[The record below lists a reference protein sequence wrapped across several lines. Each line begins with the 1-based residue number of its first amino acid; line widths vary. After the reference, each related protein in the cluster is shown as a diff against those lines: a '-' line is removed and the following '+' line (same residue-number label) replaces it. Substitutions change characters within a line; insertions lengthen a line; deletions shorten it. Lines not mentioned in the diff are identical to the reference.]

1 LEKKSGMMQLFHG
14 LLNFSAGEYFARNS
28 GCINIV
34 AFRYAIWEIVDI
46 ILKYLL
52 LCRLGCCSL
61 FVLNNRLHLQIKRR
75 RIMDIKK
82 VLVPVDFSEN
92 SKKILE
98 EAGYFSGMCQAQLH
112 VVFVVQ
118 SFDDYSGFFVPHMPV
133 AKFEEEMVQAAEQKM
148 EKFLEGHKNVEAKVL
163 VGDVSEEIIR
173 HAEESGMDLIIMGTH
188 GYKGLEKVMFGSVAE
203 KVVRSSPCPVLT
215 INPYKNL

>member
-1 LEKKSGMMQLFHG
+1 ME
-14 LLNFSAGEYFARNS
+14 
-28 GCINIV
+28 
-34 AFRYAIWEIVDI
+34 
-46 ILKYLL
+46 
-52 LCRLGCCSL
+52 
-61 FVLNNRLHLQIKRR
+61 
-75 RIMDIKK
+75 IKK

-98 EAGYFSGMCQAQLH
+98 AAGYFSGKCQAQLH

-148 EKFLEGHKNVEAKVL
+148 DSFLADQQNIEAKVL
-163 VGDVSEEIIR
+163 VGDVAEEIIR
-173 HAEESGMDLIIMGTH
+173 HAEERGMDLIVMGTH

-203 KVVRSSPCPVLT
+203 KVVRSAPCPVMT
-215 INPYKNL
+215 INPYKI

>member
-1 LEKKSGMMQLFHG
+1 ME
-14 LLNFSAGEYFARNS
+14 
-28 GCINIV
+28 
-34 AFRYAIWEIVDI
+34 
-46 ILKYLL
+46 
-52 LCRLGCCSL
+52 
-61 FVLNNRLHLQIKRR
+61 
-75 RIMDIKK
+75 IKK

-98 EAGYFSGMCQAQLH
+98 AAGYFSGMCQAQLH

-148 EKFLEGHKNVEAKVL
+148 DTFLADQKNIEAKVL
-163 VGDVSEEIIR
+163 VGDVAEEIIR
-173 HAEESGMDLIIMGTH
+173 HAEESGMDLIVMGTH

-203 KVVRSSPCPVLT
+203 KVVRSAPCPVMT
-215 INPYKNL
+215 INPYKI

>member
-1 LEKKSGMMQLFHG
+1 MKVEK
-14 LLNFSAGEYFARNS
+14 
-28 GCINIV
+28 I
-34 AFRYAIWEIVDI
+34 
-46 ILKYLL
+46 
-52 LCRLGCCSL
+52 
-61 FVLNNRLHLQIKRR
+61 
-75 RIMDIKK
+75 
-82 VLVPVDFSEN
+82 LVPVDFSEN

-98 EAGYFSGMCQAQLH
+98 AAGYFSDMCDAELH

-133 AKFEEEMVQAAEQKM
+133 AKFEEEMMQAAEQKM
-148 EKFLEGHKNVEAKVL
+148 EKFLEDQKDVAAKIL
-163 VGDVSEEIIR
+163 IGDVAEEIIR
-173 HAEESGMDLIIMGTH
+173 HAEESGMDMIIMGTH

>member
-1 LEKKSGMMQLFHG
+1 M
-14 LLNFSAGEYFARNS
+14 
-28 GCINIV
+28 
-34 AFRYAIWEIVDI
+34 EI
-46 ILKYLL
+46 K
-52 LCRLGCCSL
+52 
-61 FVLNNRLHLQIKRR
+61 N
-75 RIMDIKK
+75 

-98 EAGYFSGMCQAQLH
+98 AAKYLSGMCEADLH

-133 AKFEEEMVQAAEQKM
+133 AKFEEEMMQAAEQKM
-148 EKFLEGHKNVEAKVL
+148 EKFLEGQKNIDAKVL
-163 VGDVSEEIIR
+163 VGDVAEEIIR
-173 HAEESGMDLIIMGTH
+173 HAEESNMDMIIMGTH

>member
-1 LEKKSGMMQLFHG
+1 MM
-14 LLNFSAGEYFARNS
+14 
-28 GCINIV
+28 
-34 AFRYAIWEIVDI
+34 EI
-46 ILKYLL
+46 K
-52 LCRLGCCSL
+52 
-61 FVLNNRLHLQIKRR
+61 N
-75 RIMDIKK
+75 

-98 EAGYFSGMCQAQLH
+98 AAKYLSGMCEADLH

-133 AKFEEEMVQAAEQKM
+133 AKFEEEMMQAAEQKM
-148 EKFLEGHKNVEAKVL
+148 EKFLEGQKNIDAKVL
-163 VGDVSEEIIR
+163 VGDVAEEIIR
-173 HAEESGMDLIIMGTH
+173 HAEESNMDMIIMGTH

>member
-1 LEKKSGMMQLFHG
+1 MEV
-14 LLNFSAGEYFARNS
+14 N
-28 GCINIV
+28 
-34 AFRYAIWEIVDI
+34 
-46 ILKYLL
+46 
-52 LCRLGCCSL
+52 
-61 FVLNNRLHLQIKRR
+61 
-75 RIMDIKK
+75 K

-98 EAGYFSGMCQAQLH
+98 AAGYFSGICQAQIH

-133 AKFEEEMVQAAEQKM
+133 AKFEEEMVQAAEEKM
-148 EKFLEGHKNVEAKVL
+148 ENFLAGQKSIDAKVL
-163 VGDVSEEIIR
+163 VGDVAEEIIR
-173 HAEESGMDLIIMGTH
+173 HAEESGIDLIVMGTH
-188 GYKGLEKVMFGSVAE
+188 GYKGLEKVMFGSVAA